1 MSVVYYHMWYWDLC
15 HDSTTERGDRQ
26 PMVDHYAA
34 DIDMF
39 DLIKLA
45 HFSAWALQMIL
56 RSVTWLVVT
65 CLWLTITGDINIS
78 DVIGCHLTEEPAGL
92 LSGLF
97 WSSPNLVVR
106 YISKGKNYKWTAET
120 VQVTGSKEECE
131 ALQDKINEKLGQGE
145 RKNNLQHIHNHTK
158 GKNKLFS
165 IIF

>member
-65 CLWLTITGDINIS
+65 CGWLLQVILIS
-78 DVIGCHLTEEPAGL
+78 VTWLAVISQRNQLDSCLVYFGPLLT
-92 LSGLF
+92 LSSG
-97 WSSPNLVVR
+97 
-106 YISKGKNYKWTAET
+106 ISLKVKTTSGQQKLYR
-120 VQVTGSKEECE
+120 S
-131 ALQDKINEKLGQGE
+131 LGQK
-145 RKNNLQHIHNHTK
+145 RNARHCRTRSMKI
-158 GKNKLFS
+158 
-165 IIF
+165 